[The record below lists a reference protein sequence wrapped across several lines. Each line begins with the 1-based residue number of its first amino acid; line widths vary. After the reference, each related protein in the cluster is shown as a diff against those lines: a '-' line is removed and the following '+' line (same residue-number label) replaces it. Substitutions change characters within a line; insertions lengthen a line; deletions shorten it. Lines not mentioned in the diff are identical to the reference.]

1 MSLALNVKHDALDDI
16 LADARR
22 DSVEFPYLLA
32 NHAPMVL
39 AAMAQLGSSDERI
52 AEWLAMYRRVKG
64 LVPVP
69 PRVAPIEAAR
79 WTAAL
84 GDRSREADYRDFFVA
99 EVRRLGIQD
108 AIAAYLPTL
117 IPGIG
122 ASALHGL
129 MRLAYGVLRM
139 DGAEVGTALGYWA
152 TTYLKMPEATGAA
165 PVTDDPAVVLAR
177 SGAIEAMHH
186 LEPETDLLWHT
197 IRAAGAEPDFAP
209 VVDMLAIGPDCLQ
222 RLAAT
227 SLTVFAATMDFSA
240 LHAVTG
246 THWVRLVSP
255 FLPEAERPRLIRYF
269 WQIIASLVPKIGFPT
284 LPDAATVEGWRN
296 LDAPE
301 WPEISAAAVASDDE
315 HDISLTFSARE
326 EQKIYGDRL
335 YRVVAAKRV
344 GLIA

>member
-1 MSLALNVKHDALDDI
+1 MSFALNTPHEALDDI
-16 LADARR
+16 LEDARR

-39 AAMAQLGSSDERI
+39 AAMSRIGASDARI
-52 AEWLAMYRRVKG
+52 AEWLAMYRQAKG
-64 LVPVP
+64 LVPMP
-69 PRVAPIEAAR
+69 PPVAPIDPAR
-79 WTAAL
+79 WTDAL
-84 GDRSREADYRDFFVA
+84 GDRTREADYREFFVA
-99 EVRRLGIQD
+99 EVRRRGIPD
-108 AIAAYLPTL
+108 AIRTYLPTL

-139 DGAEVGTALGYWA
+139 DGAEVGTALGYWS
-152 TTYLKMPEATGAA
+152 TTYLKMPQATGAA
-165 PVTDDPAVVLAR
+165 PLTDDPAVVLAK

-186 LEPETDLLWHT
+186 LKPETDLLWHN

-209 VVDMLAIGPDCLQ
+209 VVDMLAIGPDCLN

-246 THWVRLVSP
+246 THWVRLVAP
-255 FLPEAERPRLIRYF
+255 FVPDADRAALIRYF

-284 LPDAATVEGWRN
+284 LPDAETVEGWRQM
-296 LDAPE
+296 DAPE
-301 WPEISAAAVASDDE
+301 WPEIFAKAVASDDE
-315 HDISLTFSARE
+315 HDISLTFSASE
-326 EQKIYGDRL
+326 EQKVYPDRL

-344 GLIA
+344 GLIV